1 MFAYTSLFSSTVSST
16 KALTG
21 LAANAKKDSHRA
33 RIAQNLQSKR
43 LIRGEYTTSKTK
55 KQIVNPYYDYWCWS
69 CENLEWAGPEVGT
82 VNVKTSHHVLPVL
95 MHHFGC
101 VVPSY
106 EGLEV
111 IKKAA
116 RGRPVVEIG
125 SGNGYWAYMLR
136 RMGFK
141 VNAVD
146 NLQSEYRTLWIS
158 DTIVQDGEKYLQSEQ
173 STEDAVLLLVY
184 PIVGLEFTN
193 KILNAYKGSSIIVA
207 GTQNRNG
214 YTAFKDMTIDEY
226 ITTEKPEFEKKVQIP
241 LPSFAGKDEALFVF
255 EKA

>member
-1 MFAYTSLFSSTVSST
+1 MFSSTVSST
-16 KALTG
+16 KALTA

-33 RIAQNLQSKR
+33 RIAQHLQSKR
-43 LIRGEYTTSKTK
+43 LIRSEYTTSKTK
-55 KQIVNPYYDYWCWS
+55 KQHVNPYYDYWCWS
-69 CENLEWAGPEVGT
+69 CENLEWAGPEIST
-82 VNVKTSHHVLPVL
+82 VNVKTSHHMLPVL

-106 EGLEV
+106 EALEV

-116 RGRPVVEIG
+116 SGRSVVEIG

-136 RMGFK
+136 RMGLK

-158 DTIVQDGEKYLQSEQ
+158 DTIVRDGEKYLQSEQ
-173 STEDAVLLLVY
+173 GCEDAVLLLVY
-184 PIVGLEFTN
+184 PIVGLDFTT
-193 KILNAYKGSSIIVA
+193 KILKGYKGKTIAVA

-214 YTAFKDMTIDEY
+214 YTAFEDRTIDKY
-226 ITTEKPEFEKKVQIP
+226 VTTEKPEFEKAVQIP
-241 LPSFAGKDEALFVF
+241 LPSFAGKDDALFVF
-255 EKA
+255 EKT